1 MDTPVDDPASTET
14 PSDRGLRRGSIGVPG
29 MVFMVVAAT
38 APLTAMASNLSLSLG
53 FGAGEG
59 TLGWIVLIGLL
70 LLVFTSGYVALAR
83 TVVSA
88 GAYHAYISHGLGAA
102 AGSAA
107 AFVAGIAYNLACAGM
122 IVAAGFF
129 TDLTLA
135 TYGGIDL
142 HWSVYSAVV
151 LVLVWLSGWS
161 GVGIAS
167 RLTTVVSLAQFVLLG
182 VLTVAVLVQR
192 PGGFTVDG
200 FTPSATFSGGFA
212 LTAVFVL
219 LSFAGYEAAAA
230 YGEECNAPGR
240 KIKQATYLAL
250 GLLVLVFLISTW
262 TLVAAYEDV
271 AATAGADPGGVLNGV
286 ADRYLGSVAGAVI
299 SGIVAFSFIAAAV
312 SFHNLATRY
321 GYALGRAGLLPRALG
336 RIHPVRSTPYVAVG
350 LQLLIDVAIIVPF
363 AVGGTD
369 PLSTLFPA
377 ISGVT
382 SLAIIGLMA
391 ACSLSAVVAALRGD
405 LSGSVLAT
413 RICPAVAGA
422 GLVAVGVL
430 IVANYQQV
438 TGSESPAVA
447 AMPLVLVAG
456 IVAGAIAVRRR
467 SADLSAV

>member
-1 MDTPVDDPASTET
+1 MGTPVDDPASTGT
-14 PSDRGLRRGSIGVPG
+14 RPAGGLRRGSIGVAG

-53 FGAGEG
+53 FGAGAG

-70 LLVFTSGYVALAR
+70 LVVFTSGYVALAR

-88 GAYHAYISHGLGAA
+88 GAYHAYISHGLGPA
-102 AGSAA
+102 AGGAA

-135 TYGGIDL
+135 TYAGVDL
-142 HWSVYSAVV
+142 HWSVYSVVV
-151 LVLVWLSGWS
+151 LGLVWLSGYS
-161 GVGIAS
+161 GIGIAS

-182 VLTVAVLVQR
+182 ALSVAVLLQR
-192 PGGFTVDG
+192 PGGFVVDG

-262 TLVAAYEDV
+262 TMVAAYEDV
-271 AATAGADPGGVLNGV
+271 AATAGADPGGALNGV
-286 ADRYLGSVAGAVI
+286 ADRYLGSFAGAVI

-312 SFHNLATRY
+312 SFHNLSTRY
-321 GYALGRAGLLPRALG
+321 MFALGRAGLLPQALG
-336 RIHPVRSTPYVAVG
+336 RTHPVRSTPHVAVG
-350 LQLLIDVAIIVPF
+350 VQLVIDVAIIVPF
-363 AVGGTD
+363 AAGGAD
-369 PLSTLFPA
+369 PLSALFPA

-382 SLAIIGLMA
+382 SLALIALMA
-391 ACSLSAVVAALRGD
+391 TCSLSAVVASVRGT

-413 RICPAVAGA
+413 RIFPTVAGI
-422 GLVAVGVL
+422 GLLAVGVL
-430 IVANYQQV
+430 IVANYQQI
-438 TGSESPAVA
+438 TGS
-447 AMPLVLVAG
+447 
-456 IVAGAIAVRRR
+456 
-467 SADLSAV
+467 